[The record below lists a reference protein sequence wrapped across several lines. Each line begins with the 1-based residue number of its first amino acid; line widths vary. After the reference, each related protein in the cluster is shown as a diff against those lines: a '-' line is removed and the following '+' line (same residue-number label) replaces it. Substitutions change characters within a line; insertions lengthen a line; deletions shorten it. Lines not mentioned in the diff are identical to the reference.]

1 MNPNHEL
8 LAKHIL
14 SRVQLSTAELD
25 FMLSQFK
32 LTRVKK
38 RQFIVQPGFPAKYQN
53 FVVQGAFRSY
63 VVRDGGEDNTIQL
76 AIEDWWITDYNSY
89 YNQQPATLFIVALE
103 DSLILQL
110 EYDKERALKEMNHA
124 YQTYFVGILERCL
137 AFMQRRMVSNL
148 SKTAEERF
156 VEAMEQYP
164 HLAQRVPQYA
174 FASYLGMTTE
184 YFSKLRNKRVAK
196 S

>member
-1 MNPNHEL
+1 MDTDFTL
-8 LAKHIL
+8 LANHIL
-14 SRVQLSTAELD
+14 SRVQLTAQELD

-38 RQFIVQPGFPAKYQN
+38 RQFIVQPGFPSKCQN
-53 FVVQGAFRSY
+53 FVLQGAFRSY

-110 EYDKERALKEMNHA
+110 EYEKEKMLKEMNHK
-124 YQTYFVGILERCL
+124 YQTYFIAILEKCL

-184 YFSKLRNKRVAK
+184 YFSKLRNKRSAK